1 MSRHQ
6 RYQTMLLFP
15 DNLGEAEQI
24 TLNDHLRECAECRK
38 EAELIASNRAL
49 LRSLGREKAPQ
60 RVRDGV
66 MTRLPA
72 TAPRRTWRL
81 TPVQWRTATGLL
93 AALVVVLSIAVA
105 TSRRGTPRADAYGIL
120 QRVAQGSSSLY
131 PYTGSSVITFRQ
143 IPWSLLPPDVA
154 KYEGQHRVVAH
165 WSVRDATHFRV
176 DLQVLDPVLERGTIT
191 VVVNGA
197 TLTTYDSR
205 TGKARVLHGSVWQ
218 RRPMWSISPRTL
230 LAYLQSGATYVN
242 LQQPDPARSISGY
255 LAQLRKYRSQPGIH
269 PYARIVNRMSLLG
282 HAVEVVQFA
291 PLQVTSFESRGCYS
305 LTSGG
310 PHQPTVTIPPTGPC
324 HHYRQAVGWARVW
337 VEQDRPFILRY
348 QEYGLHHVYNVLHA
362 PIHVQYRVTSIS
374 YGRGPSTAQLQYR
387 PPVPMVEIHA
397 QALAYGAGVTL
408 QGGEDVTPSGW
419 VPNQAPDSI
428 GPIDYARLATSFHG
442 QVNGNVGPRTVF
454 LHSSLILQNVL
465 GLDVLYS
472 HPTHWVQV
480 FTSWHG
486 QIDIYVTGPYVLVQE
501 RKLAYGLPPQYRTG
515 STSTAGTCRV
525 WTGRYADGQRWLS
538 FRRGAISV
546 VISTNSL
553 STHQL
558 VHYASDSVCT

>member
-24 TLNDHLRECAECRK
+24 TLNDHLRGCAECRK
-38 EAELIASNRAL
+38 GAEMIASNRTL
-49 LRSLGREKAPQ
+49 LSSLGREKAPQ

-66 MTRLPA
+66 MGRLPA

-176 DLQVLDPVLERGTIT
+176 DIQVLDPVLERGAIT

-197 TLTTYDSR
+197 ALTTYDSR
-205 TGKARVLHGSVWQ
+205 TGKARVLRGTAWQ
-218 RRPMWSISPRTL
+218 RRSISPRTL
-230 LAYLQSGATYVN
+230 LGYLQSGATVS
-242 LQQPDPARSISGY
+242 LQQPDPAQSITGY
-255 LAQLRKYRSQPGIH
+255 LAQLRKFRSQPGIH
-269 PYARIVNRMSLLG
+269 PYIHIVNRMNLLG
-282 HAVEVVQFA
+282 HAVDVVQFA
-291 PLQVTSFESRGCYS
+291 PLQVTSYDSGGCYP
-305 LTSGG
+305 TSFHA
-310 PHQPTVTIPPTGPC
+310 PHHPTVTHPPTGPC

-337 VEQDRPFILRY
+337 VDQDRPFILRY

-362 PIHVQYRVTSIS
+362 PIRVQYRVTSIS

-387 PPVPMVEIHA
+387 PPTPVVEVHA
-397 QALAYGAGVTL
+397 QELAYGSGGTL
-408 QGGEDVTPSGW
+408 QSGDDVTPSGW
-419 VPNQAPDSI
+419 VPSQVPDTV
-428 GPIDYARLATSFHG
+428 GPTVYSRLATSFHG
-442 QVNGNVGPRTVF
+442 QVSGN
-454 LHSSLILQNVL
+454 SSFREIFRYSTFILPYIP
-465 GLDVLYS
+465 GFDVLYS

-480 FTSWHG
+480 FTNWHG

-501 RKLAYGLPPQYRTG
+501 RKLAPGLPAPYQTG
-515 STSTAGTCRV
+515 PPSTAGRCRV

-558 VHYASDSVCT
+558 VRYASDSVCT

>member
-6 RYQTMLLFP
+6 HYQTMLLFP
-15 DNLGEAEQI
+15 DNLVESEQV

-38 EAELIASNRAL
+38 EAEMIASNRTL
-49 LRSLGREKAPQ
+49 LSSLGREQAPQ
-60 RVRDGV
+60 RIRDGV
-66 MTRLPA
+66 IGRLPA
-72 TAPRRTWRL
+72 TAPGRTWRV

-120 QRVAQGSSSLY
+120 QRAALGSSSLY

-154 KYEGQHRVVAH
+154 HYEGQHRVRAH

-176 DLQVLDPVLERGTIT
+176 DIQVLQPALERGTIT

-205 TGKARVLHGSVWQ
+205 TGKARVLHGSAWQ
-218 RRPMWSISPRTL
+218 RPSMWSISPRTL
-230 LAYLQSGATYVN
+230 LAYLQSGETVL
-242 LQQPDPARSISGY
+242 LQQPDLARSISDY
-255 LAQLRKYRSQPGIH
+255 LAQLRAFRSQPGIH
-269 PYARIVNRMSLLG
+269 PYAHIVNRMRLLG
-282 HAVEVVQFA
+282 HAVDVVQFA
-291 PLQVTSFESRGCYS
+291 PLRVTSFDSSGCHS

-310 PHQPTVTIPPTGPC
+310 PHQPTVTIPPRGPC

-348 QEYGLHHVYNVLHA
+348 QEYGLHNVYNVLHA
-362 PIHVQYRVTSIS
+362 PIHVQYRVTSIR

-387 PPVPMVEIHA
+387 PPVPMVEVHA

-408 QGGEDVTPSGW
+408 QGGEDVTPRGW
-419 VPNQAPDSI
+419 VPNQAPDGI

-454 LHSSLILQNVL
+454 PRSTLILQNVL

-486 QIDIYVTGPYVLVQE
+486 QIDIYVTGPYVLVQQ
-501 RKLAYGLPPQYRTG
+501 RKLAPGLPPQYRTG
-515 STSTAGTCRV
+515 APSTAGTCRV

-538 FRRGAISV
+538 FRRGTISM

-553 STHQL
+553 STRQL
-558 VHYASDSVCT
+558 VRYASGSVCT